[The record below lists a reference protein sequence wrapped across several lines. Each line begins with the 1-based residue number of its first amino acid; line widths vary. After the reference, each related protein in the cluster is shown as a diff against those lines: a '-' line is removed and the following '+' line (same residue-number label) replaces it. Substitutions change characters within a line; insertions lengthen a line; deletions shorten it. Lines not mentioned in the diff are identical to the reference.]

1 MAVLRV
7 TALRDYL
14 KFLHKRNVHIV
25 RVDELGRARK
35 QRPIVRLKGF
45 GFGTPYLVEYEV
57 GGKMRTGVFETLRP
71 GAFGHDF
78 SSDMAHS
85 LLLAHSTY
93 NRLPRHA
100 RSIDV
105 GILTRKGDLRSVGD
119 FEEFFLF
126 VEKVE
131 GKGYYE
137 DLARIRD
144 SRVMTKMDMKR
155 CLTLSNYIARIH
167 AVKKN
172 APQLYVRRIRDLV
185 GHGECIMGL
194 IDGYPMKAEF
204 LEQNELQQI
213 EKTCIEWR
221 WKLKNK
227 CHRLSRVHG
236 DFHPFNVIFR
246 GGTDFT
252 VLDRSRGEWGEPAD
266 DVAAMSI
273 NYILFSVQAHGD
285 LSGPLAEL
293 YEAFMRSYLD
303 ETKDEELL
311 EVIQPFYA
319 WRSLVVANPT
329 WYPTL
334 PTDAR
339 RKLLNF
345 ARSTLE
351 SQKFDL
357 SAVNRYIR

>member
-1 MAVLRV
+1 MAVLSVR
-7 TALRDYL
+7 ALTDYL
-14 KFLHKRNVHIV
+14 ESLHKRNVHIV
-25 RVDELGRARK
+25 RLEELGRARK
-35 QRPIVRLKGF
+35 QRPVAKLKGF
-45 GFGTPYLVEYEV
+45 GFGTPYLVEYKV
-57 GGKMRTGVFETLRP
+57 GGKTRSGVFETLRP

-78 SSDMAHS
+78 SCDRAHS

-105 GILTRKGDLRSVGD
+105 GIFTKKGELRSVGD
-119 FEEFFLF
+119 FGEFFLL

-131 GKGYYE
+131 GEGYCE

-144 SRVMTKMDMKR
+144 SGVMTKMDMRR
-155 CLTLSNYIARIH
+155 CVALSEYIARIH

-194 IDGYPMKAEF
+194 IDGYPRDAEF
-204 LEQNELQQI
+204 LEQNELQHI

-221 WKLKNK
+221 WKLKNRS
-227 CHRLSRVHG
+227 HRLSRVHG
-236 DFHPFNVIFR
+236 DFHPFNVMFR
-246 GGTDFT
+246 KGTDFT

-273 NYILFSVQAHGD
+273 NYILFSIQAQRD
-285 LSGPLAEL
+285 LSGPLEEL

-334 PTDAR
+334 PPDAR

-351 SQKFDL
+351 SERFDMK
-357 SAVNRYIR
+357 AVNSYMR